1 MTTRGTMTGMT
12 FGMNRKERTW
22 KKNLIEEKSEK
33 SQFLERLNI
42 CLRIIAIVSLII
54 GVYLLLMNP
63 SSNSISPGMQTIID
77 NMDLIEYGMAG
88 FISLICLIVAFIA
101 RKDSPK
107 LALVILIA
115 GIAVPLIVWYLH
127 ISFPQPHLV
136 PSPN

>member
-1 MTTRGTMTGMT
+1 
-12 FGMNRKERTW
+12 MNQQHNYSAKTRKENHMEENTIVE
-22 KKNLIEEKSEK
+22 KNKK
-33 SQFLERLNI
+33 SQSLEGLHI
-42 CLRIIAIVSLII
+42 FLRIIAIISLII
-54 GVYLLLMNP
+54 GVYMLLTNSGT

-136 PSPN
+136 PTPN

>member
-1 MTTRGTMTGMT
+1 MEENT
-12 FGMNRKERTW
+12 
-22 KKNLIEEKSEK
+22 IVEKSEK
-33 SQFLERLNI
+33 SQFLERLHI
-42 CLRIIAIVSLII
+42 FLRIIAIISLII
-54 GVYLLLMNP
+54 GVYMLLTNSGT

-127 ISFPQPHLV
+127 SSFPQPRIA
-136 PSPN
+136 PISN

>member
-1 MTTRGTMTGMT
+1 M
-12 FGMNRKERTW
+12 EE
-22 KKNLIEEKSEK
+22 NLIKEKSEK
-33 SQFLERLNI
+33 SQFLERLSI
-42 CLRIIAIVSLII
+42 CLRIIAIILFLI
-54 GVYLLLMNP
+54 GAYFLLTNP
-63 SSNSISPGMQTIID
+63 STNSSSTSISPGMQTIID

-136 PSPN
+136 PTPN

>member
-1 MTTRGTMTGMT
+1 MDENTIV
-12 FGMNRKERTW
+12 E
-22 KKNLIEEKSEK
+22 KNEK
-33 SQFLERLNI
+33 SQSLEELHMF
-42 CLRIIAIVSLII
+42 LRIIAVVLFLI
-54 GVYLLLMNP
+54 GAYFLLTNP
-63 SSNSISPGMQTIID
+63 STSSNSISSGMQTIID

-115 GIAVPLIVWYLH
+115 GIAIPLIVWYLR

>member
-1 MTTRGTMTGMT
+1 MDENTIV
-12 FGMNRKERTW
+12 E
-22 KKNLIEEKSEK
+22 KNEK
-33 SQFLERLNI
+33 SQSLEELHI
-42 CLRIIAIVSLII
+42 FLRIITVMLFLI
-54 GVYLLLMNP
+54 GAYFLLTNP
-63 SSNSISPGMQTIID
+63 STNSNSASISSGMQTIID

-127 ISFPQPHLV
+127 ISFPQPRLV

>member
-1 MTTRGTMTGMT
+1 M
-12 FGMNRKERTW
+12 EE
-22 KKNLIEEKSEK
+22 NLIDEKSEK
-33 SQFLERLNI
+33 SQFLEELHI
-42 CLRIIAIVSLII
+42 FLHIIAVMLFLI
-54 GVYLLLMNP
+54 GAYFLLTNP
-63 SSNSISPGMQTIID
+63 STNSNSASISPGMQTLID
-77 NMDLIEYGMAG
+77 NIPLIEYGMAG

-136 PSPN
+136 PTPN

>member
-1 MTTRGTMTGMT
+1 MDE
-12 FGMNRKERTW
+12 NI
-22 KKNLIEEKSEK
+22 IEEKSEK
-33 SQFLERLNI
+33 SQFLERLSI

-54 GVYLLLMNP
+54 GVYLLLTNP
-63 SSNSISPGMQTIID
+63 STNSNSASISPGMQTIID
-77 NMDLIEYGMAG
+77 NMDLIEYGIAG

-136 PSPN
+136 PTPN

>member
-1 MTTRGTMTGMT
+1 MEENTIV
-12 FGMNRKERTW
+12 E
-22 KKNLIEEKSEK
+22 KNEK
-33 SQFLERLNI
+33 SQFLEGLHI
-42 CLRIIAIVSLII
+42 FLRIIAIISLII
-54 GVYLLLMNP
+54 GLYMLLMNP
-63 SSNSISPGMQTIID
+63 STSSTSISPGMQTIID

-88 FISLICLIVAFIA
+88 LISLICLIVAFIT

-136 PSPN
+136 PTPN

>member
-1 MTTRGTMTGMT
+1 MEENTIV
-12 FGMNRKERTW
+12 E
-22 KKNLIEEKSEK
+22 KNEKPQS
-33 SQFLERLNI
+33 LEGLHI
-42 CLRIIAIVSLII
+42 FLRIIAVMLFLI
-54 GVYLLLMNP
+54 GAYFLLTNP
-63 SSNSISPGMQTIID
+63 STNSNSASISPGMQTIID
-77 NMDLIEYGMAG
+77 NMDVMEYGMAG

-136 PSPN
+136 PTPN